1 MNKERPVLQDLIKEN
16 MSTVELFQNQTL
28 RPVIKMQHDLLVSAF
43 KNYIAKR
50 KIDFS
55 SLTAQKQRSKTK
67 AVFVKD
73 INYKNLTLGMI
84 IGAFSA
90 DEFAHYGANPSEYNK
105 RVIQIVVQRMQD
117 SLAEVLQEK

>member
-16 MSTVELFQNQTL
+16 MSVIELFQNQTL
-28 RPVIKMQHDLLVSAF
+28 RPVIKMQHDLLIASF

-55 SLTAQKQRSKTK
+55 TLTDQKKRSKTK

-73 INYKNLTLGMI
+73 INYKNLTLGFI
-84 IGAFSA
+84 VGAFSA
-90 DEFAHYGANPSEYNK
+90 DEYAYYSSNSSELNRRILQIITQ
-105 RVIQIVVQRMQD
+105 RVQD
-117 SLAEVLQEK
+117 SLGEIL

>member
-16 MSTVELFQNQTL
+16 MSAVELFQNQTL
-28 RPVIKMQHDLLVSAF
+28 RPIIKMQHDLLISAF

-50 KIDFS
+50 KIDFL

-67 AVFVKD
+67 AIFVKD

-84 IGAFSA
+84 IGSFSA
-90 DEFAHYGANPSEYNK
+90 DEFAHYSTTPSEYNK
-105 RVIQIVVQRMQD
+105 RIIQIVIQRMQD
-117 SLAEVLQEK
+117 SLAEIV

>member
-1 MNKERPVLQDLIKEN
+1 MNKERPVLQDLIKDN
-16 MSTVELFQNQTL
+16 MSVIELFQNQTL
-28 RPVIKMQHDLLVSAF
+28 RPVIKMQHDLIIASF

-55 SLTAQKQRSKTK
+55 TLTAQKKRSKTK

-73 INYKNLTLGMI
+73 INYKNLTLGFI

-90 DEFAHYGANPSEYNK
+90 DEYAYYTLHASELNK
-105 RVIQIVVQRMQD
+105 RILQIITQRVQD
-117 SLAEVLQEK
+117 SLDEIL